1 MNPLSIFLRSL
12 RHACRG
18 LSDVFK
24 AEQSFRLQVGI
35 TVVVIALSVLFQL
48 AWWEFFLLFL
58 LCGAVLVLEIVNSI
72 LERLADAV
80 HPRLSPMVREVKDMM
95 AGAVLLTSLLALIV
109 GLIIFYPHFEEVWCA
124 IIDSCVRRG
133 EGAA

>member
-1 MNPLSIFLRSL
+1 MNPVMVFLRSL

-18 LSDVFK
+18 LGDVFW
-24 AEQSFRLQVGI
+24 AEQSFRLQVGLTI
-35 TVVVIALSVLFQL
+35 IVLALSVLFGLQ
-48 AWWEFFLLFL
+48 WWEFILLFL
-58 LCGAVLVLEIVNSI
+58 LCAAVLVLEIVNSI

-95 AGAVLLTSLLALIV
+95 AGAVLLTSLVALTV
-109 GLIIFYPHFEEVWCA
+109 GVIIFYPHFHQLWCV
-124 IIDSCVRRG
+124 ILDTCVRRG